1 MTSKRLILSALLF
14 ACFLITF
21 DSQVVVAQTDLE
33 LYEKYIQKN
42 DKSHTLLS
50 SYRDGDAQVDSA
62 YVILHESAY
71 QTLYELIKDKKQADV
86 RSVYF
91 YATDT
96 TDIVKVFRLLKQFPN
111 ITVFDFHYF
120 DDRERQYD
128 FPKEFLEFKKLKYL
142 SIYGAKNLKSKD
154 LFFQLK
160 NIGTLKGLDL
170 FNYEGDILQGATL
183 PSELTFVNLS
193 ISQVQ
198 KLNTKHA
205 SWHFA
210 KIQKRGEE
218 DAKNESV
225 LKKLADMGS
234 LEVLNCQSCYIS
246 EGTVFQS
253 FKNLRKLTISPSLSK
268 EVNFLKSLSVLTQ
281 LKELAIYS
289 VNDTSQ
295 SFSDLDKFRSL
306 ESLDLMG
313 LTRFVTHPE
322 ELERISALTNL
333 RSLSIQSCNLIF
345 CPDFFKPLKALETF
359 IFKWNVINHS
369 EKSSFSF
376 PESLYKLPALREL
389 AIWRTLSEIPSL
401 KNLSKLQVLD
411 LVNNDLRAL
420 PEGLADLK
428 DLTSLTLASNPSIS
442 NIDYNWEA
450 LQRLETLDLS
460 KNGIKKYPESL
471 QRLYNLKYLNLS
483 QNKFSKVP
491 PLRNE
496 NYRLKVLLL
505 DANLLDNL
513 PDNISQYSHLEV
525 LSANHC
531 GLYDL
536 PADLG
541 SLRNVRILNLEG
553 NHLKVL
559 PKGMGDNLNL
569 ATINLKGNSSLDEQS
584 VNEVVFMRPKK
595 NFLWANLENT
605 GMQSLPAN
613 APWDKL
619 KVVLELKNNQLRS
632 LPIEMTEMQWF
643 NIDLKNNPFPI
654 DTGFIQQGIHSSAD
668 ARIFFAELG
677 YKQDYLK
684 VTKREMATS
693 MSKAVNALTFH
704 KNFEN
709 AVKYARKAKKLDA
722 IAYQKNIDK
731 QSLGIALYRTKN
743 YRQAIEMLE
752 EDRQSNYKFLWNS
765 RMAEASEEALANS
778 YNLIGEKRKAAET
791 HAYFAARRDGNLESS
806 LHAAIGFL
814 EIKELDLS
822 KKHFDDAL
830 ALSKADFLRY
840 ENLKDIYIYNYA
852 EILLMAEKPEAM
864 LLLFKDEDPKV
875 TGHNPAYRDYL
886 IAAASLM
893 IDPSNYKS
901 IKENYIIKITT
912 NGKVID
918 WNYENFNRW
927 IKASGR
933 SAKEKRQLSELEA
946 LNK

>member
-1 MTSKRLILSALLF
+1 MISKRLILSALLF
-14 ACFLITF
+14 AFLLIACHI
-21 DSQVVVAQTDLE
+21 QVVIAQTDLE

-42 DKSHTLLS
+42 DKSQTLLRS
-50 SYRDGDAQVDSA
+50 HRDGDARVDSG

-111 ITVFDFHYF
+111 ITVFDFRYF
-120 DDRERQYD
+120 DDRERQYE

-142 SIYGAKNLKSKD
+142 SIYGAKNLKSTD

-183 PSELTFVNLS
+183 PSELTFVNIS

-198 KLNTKHA
+198 KLNTEHA
-205 SWHFA
+205 SWRFA

-225 LKKLADMGS
+225 LKKLADMRS
-234 LEVLNCQSCYIS
+234 LEVLNCQLCYIN
-246 EGTVFQS
+246 ERTVFQG

-289 VNDTSQ
+289 INDTSQ
-295 SFSDLDKFRSL
+295 SFSDLDKFKNL

-322 ELERISALTNL
+322 ELGRISALTNL
-333 RSLSIQSCNLIF
+333 QSLSIQSCNLIF

-369 EKSSFSF
+369 EKSSFAF

-389 AIWRTLSEIPSL
+389 VIWRTLSEIPSL

-411 LVNNDLRAL
+411 LANNDLRAL

-442 NIDYNWEA
+442 TIEYNWEA
-450 LQRLETLDLS
+450 LKNLETLDLS
-460 KNGIKKYPESL
+460 KNGIKRYPESL

-483 QNKFSKVP
+483 KNKFSNIP

-496 NYRLKVLLL
+496 NYKLKVLLL

-513 PDNISQYSHLEV
+513 PDNISKYGHLDV

-531 GLYDL
+531 GLNNL

-541 SLRNVRILNLEG
+541 LLRNLRILNLEG

-559 PKGMGDNLNL
+559 PKGMGNNLNL

-584 VNEVVFMRPKK
+584 LNEVVFMRPKK
-595 NFLWANLENT
+595 NFLWANLEDT

-632 LPIEMTEMQWF
+632 LPIEMTEMEWF

-677 YKQDYLK
+677 YKKDYLK
-684 VTKREMATS
+684 VTKKEMATS
-693 MSKAVNALTFH
+693 MSKAVNALTFY

-709 AVKYARKAKKLDA
+709 AVKYARKAKNLDA
-722 IAYQKNIDK
+722 IAFQKNIDK

-743 YRQAIEMLE
+743 YRQAIKMLE
-752 EDRQSNYKFLWNS
+752 EDKKFNYKFLWNS
-765 RMAEASEEALANS
+765 RMAEASEAALANS
-778 YNLIGEKRKAAET
+778 YSLTGEKRKAAET
-791 HAYFAARRDGNLESS
+791 HTYFATNRRRSTSSS
-806 LHAAIGFL
+806 LYAAIGFL
-814 EIKELDLS
+814 ELKDLG
-822 KKHFDDAL
+822 
-830 ALSKADFLRY
+830 LSNKYFEEAVKLSEADFLEY
-840 ENLKDIYIYNYA
+840 PSMKGLNIYNYA
-852 EILLMAEKPEAM
+852 EILLMAEKPDMM
-864 LLLFKDEDPKV
+864 LKLFADEDPKV
-875 TGHNPAYRDYL
+875 SGYNPSYRDYL

-893 IDPSNYKS
+893 INPNYYKS
-901 IKENYIIKITT
+901 IKEDYIIKVAK
-912 NGKVID
+912 NGKIKD
-918 WNYENFNRW
+918 WNYDNFNRW

-933 SAKEKRQLSELEA
+933 STKEKRQLSELEA
-946 LNK
+946 LNR

>member
-14 ACFLITF
+14 AFFLIACH
-21 DSQVVVAQTDLE
+21 SQVVIAQTDLE
-33 LYEKYIQKN
+33 LYEKYIQNK
-42 DKSHTLLS
+42 DKPQTFVDRYQV
-50 SYRDGDAQVDSA
+50 SYTGIDSG
-62 YVILHESAY
+62 YVSLQESAY
-71 QTLYELIKDKKQADV
+71 QTLLQLIKDKKQA
-86 RSVYF
+86 SVKSVLF
-91 YATDT
+91 VATDT
-96 TDIVKVFRLLKQFPN
+96 TDIKWVFKTIKQFPN
-111 ITVFDFHYF
+111 ITSLLFHYSDNIKRKYEF
-120 DDRERQYD
+120 PDDFVE
-128 FPKEFLEFKKLKYL
+128 LKKLR
-142 SIYGAKNLKSKD
+142 
-154 LFFQLK
+154 F
-160 NIGTLKGLDL
+160 
-170 FNYEGDILQGATL
+170 
-183 PSELTFVNLS
+183 LS
-193 ISQVQ
+193 ISGAKYLRSQDLFSQLKRIPTLRGIDLAYYENDIMQDVALPIQ
-198 KLNTKHA
+198 LAAVKLSILQLAKLNTKEA
-205 SWHFA
+205 SWRFA
-210 KIQKRGEE
+210 RIQQIGEE
-218 DAKNESV
+218 DAKNENV
-225 LKKLADMGS
+225 IKKLADMRS
-234 LEVLNCQSCYIS
+234 LEVLDCQFCYIKD
-246 EGTVFQS
+246 GTVFEG

-268 EVNFLKSLSVLTQ
+268 SINFLKSLSALTQ

-289 VNDTSQ
+289 LPDTSQ
-295 SFSDLDKFRSL
+295 SFSDLDKFKNL
-306 ESLDLMG
+306 ESLDLRG
-313 LTRFVTHPE
+313 LNRFLTHPE
-322 ELERISALTNL
+322 ELEKISALTNL

-369 EKSSFSF
+369 EKSSFAF
-376 PESLYKLPALREL
+376 PESLYKLPELREL
-389 AIWRTLSEIPSL
+389 IIWRTLSQIPSL
-401 KNLSKLQVLD
+401 KALSKLQVLD
-411 LVNNDLRAL
+411 LVDNELSAL

-428 DLTSLTLASNPSIS
+428 NLTSFTLASNPSIS

-460 KNGIKKYPESL
+460 KNGIKRYPESL

-483 QNKFSKVP
+483 QNKFSKIP
-491 PLRNE
+491 PLRKE
-496 NYRLKVLLL
+496 SYRLKLLLL

-513 PDNISQYSHLEV
+513 PDNISQYEHLEV
-525 LSANHC
+525 LSANYC
-531 GLYDL
+531 GLYTL
-536 PADLG
+536 PDDLG
-541 SLRNVRILNLEG
+541 LLRNLRILNLERS
-553 NHLKVL
+553 HLKVL
-559 PKGMGDNLNL
+559 PKGMGDNPNL
-569 ATINLKGNSSLDEQS
+569 SAINLKGNSNLEEQS
-584 VNEVVFMRPKK
+584 LNEAVFMKPRKK
-595 NFLWANLENT
+595 FLWANLEDT
-605 GMQSLPAN
+605 GLQSLPAN

-643 NIDLKNNPFPI
+643 NVDLKNNPFPI
-654 DTGFIQQGIHSSAD
+654 DTGFIQQGIHSPAD

-693 MSKAVNALTFH
+693 MSKAVNALTFY

-709 AVKYARKAKKLDA
+709 AVKFARKANNLDA

-743 YRQAIEMLE
+743 YRQAIDMLE
-752 EDRQSNYKFLWNS
+752 EDRKFNYKFLYNS

-806 LHAAIGFL
+806 LNAAIGFL

-893 IDPSNYKS
+893 IDPSNYKA
-901 IKENYIIKITT
+901 IKENYIFKITT
-912 NGKVID
+912 
-918 WNYENFNRW
+918 
-927 IKASGR
+927 
-933 SAKEKRQLSELEA
+933 
-946 LNK
+946 